1 MICWRCH
8 SNSINPGSRLPN
20 ISDVKTRKRRNM
32 VEIDMIRNNRI
43 DDLVL
48 SRQDHSDF
56 FNVLCWFGFSEFSST
71 RYYVSLVYICEIW
84 KNGTVLSESASVT
97 LRYFY
102 LSRSIVG
109 VFESLTTCF
118 WTVDTAMHRYFVDI
132 WRHLTPIA
140 QKVHLSN
147 LILSTSSLNEH
158 DTKINWQMKVKL
170 FRL

>member
-20 ISDVKTRKRRNM
+20 ISDVKTRKRRNV

-56 FNVLCWFGFSEFSST
+56 FNVLCWFGFREFSST

-84 KNGTVLSESASVT
+84 KNGTVFNESASVT
-97 LRYFY
+97 LHYFY

-109 VFESLTTCF
+109 VFENLTTMLLNSWYCYVPLF
-118 WTVDTAMHRYFVDI
+118 CGHLKAFDADSTKSSFKQFNFIDKFPQRA
-132 WRHLTPIA
+132 RH
-140 QKVHLSN
+140 
-147 LILSTSSLNEH
+147 
-158 DTKINWQMKVKL
+158 
-170 FRL
+170 